1 MLLLI
6 RIKLL
11 NLLVKDSFDHFKSF
25 KQNNSP
31 VLLLSLYH
39 HCDPIIQSGPTCGLV
54 ALIMCLKLI
63 DNQYDIDLSKILI
76 KAKSYGI
83 TRFGEMFSVE
93 NMAKFIREEFSLN
106 AEHRYDL
113 ERSMYDVIEH
123 LCNGQ
128 PILVPYDSDFNHEPG
143 LRQGNRAHWALLCGF
158 CLVDSSS
165 ETVNILTKYV
175 EKTVN
180 LETDVLLCP
189 LKSKKFD
196 NIKHLLSMDRL
207 FVYARQGKSKHL
219 HIWNYRKLCESNQ
232 NLRRIKS
239 KILNN
244 NRHKQMIYPLDGRL
258 DQSLCNQFIFI
269 YG

>member
-1 MLLLI
+1 
-6 RIKLL
+6 
-11 NLLVKDSFDHFKSF
+11 
-25 KQNNSP
+25 
-31 VLLLSLYH
+31 
-39 HCDPIIQSGPTCGLV
+39 
-54 ALIMCLKLI
+54 MCLKLI

-83 TRFGEMFSVE
+83 TRFGEMFSGMDKIMIFFLSISTKFSFTVE

-165 ETVNILTKYV
+165 ETVNILTKYG

-189 LKSKKFD
+189 LKSNKFD
-196 NIKHLLSMDRL
+196 DIKHLLSMDRL

-244 NRHKQMIYPLDGRL
+244 NLHKQMIYPLDGRL